1 MGFSEVVIIFLL
13 FSSWG
18 FAPACRV
25 KTGIISI
32 RNETL
37 PFFYNF
43 SWFLTS
49 NFLLF
54 FHSILLLVKKDNL
67 APVIYG
73 ETQRLMMNPVERP
86 IDLVMLVD
94 DNDTDN
100 FISKRIIE
108 ITKFAKRVEVKNSGK
123 SALDYLA
130 ENENNPENL
139 PNIIFLDIN
148 MPVVD
153 GFVFLYEFEK
163 FTELVRTRCKV
174 IILSSSDNK
183 RDIDKIVNNNY
194 VIKFITKPLTEMT
207 LDEIKLNNIYF
218 HLSQSLLR

>member
-1 MGFSEVVIIFLL
+1 MTDSEVRI
-13 FSSWG
+13 
-18 FAPACRV
+18 
-25 KTGIISI
+25 
-32 RNETL
+32 
-37 PFFYNF
+37 
-43 SWFLTS
+43 
-49 NFLLF
+49 
-54 FHSILLLVKKDNL
+54 
-67 APVIYG
+67 
-73 ETQRLMMNPVERP
+73 

-123 SALDYLA
+123 SALDYLTV
-130 ENENNPENL
+130 NQHIPENL

-163 FTELVRTRCKV
+163 LKELVRTKSKV

-183 RDIDKIVNNNY
+183 RDIDKIVNDNH
-194 VIKFITKPLTEMT
+194 VIRFITKPLTEIA
-207 LDEIKLNNIYF
+207 LDEIR
-218 HLSQSLLR
+218 LSSN